1 MSTSEDERKAM
12 LEKIRA
18 DMAASRQKIQ
28 QMKEKKARGTI
39 VLNTTPKSEETKA
52 NETKK
57 FQETASLVEKL
68 RAEREAKKQQAL
80 NSTEPSSSS
89 SDEGSPTTKKKV
101 VLVRKNADGTEERVI
116 KEIDTNELS
125 DDGKSLRVKKL
136 AASDTR
142 QRAPSISSGR
152 MRMPSIDQGRNRG
165 PSIDQGRMRMPSIDQ
180 GRNRGPSIDQG
191 RMRMPSIDKGDARNR
206 TTSIDIGNK
215 RKIPQRNPI
224 ATTTSSG
231 SANDGKLQTG
241 GKIRSLQDMQSA
253 IAKAGETKKKAERQG
268 KLEQIKRAQ
277 REARKNEMTKEERRA
292 YRQSKRMTV
301 EMKQNESRVKIDKQ
315 IGGFMMMMQK
325 LEADWQRG
333 EEERI
338 KSVQDMAEQRKLMEK
353 VGTQMEF
360 LTNTLSDLSARM
372 DHMKLMLDKLV
383 DSAPK
388 SVKKEDKWNTD
399 LKAFQ
404 EKFWKM
410 RHQAYISTAK
420 YKKMMEEQAIEDA
433 EQNKSSGQIPA
444 APNAPPVPVPPPA
457 GGGGAVSNP
466 ITNLLASIRQGTSLK
481 KLDPKQI
488 EEEKQQRK
496 GNWRQSVALLQGLQD
511 TLKDALDQRHLSL
524 FSDEESDE
532 EWDSDE
538 EEDWED

>member
-1 MSTSEDERKAM
+1 M

-152 MRMPSIDQGRNRG
+152 MRMPSIDQGR
-165 PSIDQGRMRMPSIDQ
+165 M
-180 GRNRGPSIDQG
+180 RGPSIDQG

-241 GKIRSLQDMQSA
+241 GKFRSLQDMQSA
-253 IAKAGETKKKAERQG
+253 IAKAGE
-268 KLEQIKRAQ
+268 
-277 REARKNEMTKEERRA
+277 ARKNEMTKEGRRA

-420 YKKMMEEQAIEDA
+420 YKKMMEEQAIEGA

>member
-1 MSTSEDERKAM
+1 M

-142 QRAPSISSGR
+142 QRAPSIS
-152 MRMPSIDQGRNRG
+152 
-165 PSIDQGRMRMPSIDQ
+165 QGRMRMPSIDQ

-420 YKKMMEEQAIEDA
+420 YKKMIEEQAIEDA

-444 APNAPPVPVPPPA
+444 APNAPPVPVPPSA

>member
-152 MRMPSIDQGRNRG
+152 MRMPSIDQGR
-165 PSIDQGRMRMPSIDQ
+165 
-180 GRNRGPSIDQG
+180 
-191 RMRMPSIDKGDARNR
+191 MRMPSIDKGDARNR

-215 RKIPQRNPI
+215 RK
-224 ATTTSSG
+224 
-231 SANDGKLQTG
+231 
-241 GKIRSLQDMQSA
+241 
-253 IAKAGETKKKAERQG
+253 
-268 KLEQIKRAQ
+268 
-277 REARKNEMTKEERRA
+277 
-292 YRQSKRMTV
+292 SKFFIIIV
-301 EMKQNESRVKIDKQ
+301 
-315 IGGFMMMMQK
+315 
-325 LEADWQRG
+325 
-333 EEERI
+333 
-338 KSVQDMAEQRKLMEK
+338 
-353 VGTQMEF
+353 
-360 LTNTLSDLSARM
+360 
-372 DHMKLMLDKLV
+372 
-383 DSAPK
+383 
-388 SVKKEDKWNTD
+388 
-399 LKAFQ
+399 
-404 EKFWKM
+404 
-410 RHQAYISTAK
+410 
-420 YKKMMEEQAIEDA
+420 
-433 EQNKSSGQIPA
+433 
-444 APNAPPVPVPPPA
+444 
-457 GGGGAVSNP
+457 
-466 ITNLLASIRQGTSLK
+466 
-481 KLDPKQI
+481 
-488 EEEKQQRK
+488 
-496 GNWRQSVALLQGLQD
+496 
-511 TLKDALDQRHLSL
+511 
-524 FSDEESDE
+524 
-532 EWDSDE
+532 
-538 EEDWED
+538 

>member
-1 MSTSEDERKAM
+1 MDYK
-12 LEKIRA
+12 
-18 DMAASRQKIQ
+18 
-28 QMKEKKARGTI
+28 
-39 VLNTTPKSEETKA
+39 
-52 NETKK
+52 
-57 FQETASLVEKL
+57 LV
-68 RAEREAKKQQAL
+68 
-80 NSTEPSSSS
+80 
-89 SDEGSPTTKKKV
+89 
-101 VLVRKNADGTEERVI
+101 
-116 KEIDTNELS
+116 
-125 DDGKSLRVKKL
+125 
-136 AASDTR
+136 
-142 QRAPSISSGR
+142 
-152 MRMPSIDQGRNRG
+152 
-165 PSIDQGRMRMPSIDQ
+165 
-180 GRNRGPSIDQG
+180 
-191 RMRMPSIDKGDARNR
+191 
-206 TTSIDIGNK
+206 
-215 RKIPQRNPI
+215 PQRNPTS
-224 ATTTSSG
+224 TTPSSG
-231 SANDGKLQTG
+231 NAGEGKLQSG

-383 DSAPK
+383 DSVPK
-388 SVKKEDKWNTD
+388 SVKKEDKWNAD

-420 YKKMMEEQAIEDA
+420 YKKMMEEQAIEET
-433 EQNKSSGQIPA
+433 EQNKSSGQIPS

-488 EEEKQQRK
+488 EEERKQRK

-524 FSDEESDE
+524 FSDEEEDE

-538 EEDWED
+538 EEDWEE